1 MPRLLH
7 VKKID
12 GKPGEVYYP
21 LQLKDVP
28 KPQPGPGEVL
38 VRLTAAALNHRD
50 LFIRHHQ
57 YPAISFS
64 APMLADGCGV
74 VEQLGPGVDASR
86 FPRRNAGS
94 AASVVL
100 TPMRGWAADLAGPEP
115 GSIFSVTGSSRLTD
129 VGTAQ
134 DYIVVPADELEPAPP
149 HLSPVQAAALP
160 LVGLTAWRALVTKAG
175 CSPGDPA
182 TPGKNV
188 LVTGIGGGVALQAL
202 QFAVALGCNV
212 YVTSGDRAKIDRAR
226 GLGAR
231 GGVVY
236 RDDDW
241 DKQLAGLLPRDRP
254 YLDAV
259 IDGAGGKVVAKTV
272 RLLRTGGVIS
282 QYGMTVAPKMDWSMQ
297 AVLANVDLKGSTM
310 GSRKEFGEM
319 IKFVTEK
326 KITPVISRTVKGLDN
341 LDGIDSLFA
350 DMEAGRQFGKLVIEI
365 DTGDVSSSKL

>member
-7 VKKID
+7 IKKID

-57 YPAISFS
+57 YPAISFT
-64 APMLADGCGV
+64 AAMLADGCGV
-74 VEQLGPGVDASR
+74 VEQLGPGVVDSGPASLLNK
-86 FPRRNAGS
+86 P
-94 AASVVL
+94 VVL
-100 TPMRGWAADLAGPEP
+100 TPMRGWAADPAGPEP
-115 GSIFSVTGSSRLTD
+115 GSVFSVTGSSRLTD

-134 DYIVVPADELEPAPP
+134 DYIVVPAAEVEPAPP
-149 HLSPVQAAALP
+149 HLSPAEAAALP
-160 LVGLTAWRALVTKAG
+160 LVGLTGWRALVTKAG
-175 CSPGDPA
+175 CAPGDPA
-182 TPGKNV
+182 TRGKNI
-188 LVTGIGGGVALQAL
+188 LVTGIGGGVALQVL
-202 QFAVALGCNV
+202 QFGVALGCNV
-212 YVTSGDRAKIDRAR
+212 YVTSGDRAKIDRAKA
-226 GLGAR
+226 LGAR
-231 GGVVY
+231 GGVIY
-236 RDDDW
+236 KDENW
-241 DKQLAGLLPRDRP
+241 EKELAGLLPQDRP

-272 RLLRTGGVIS
+272 RLLRQGGIIS

-297 AVLANVDLKGSTM
+297 AVLANVELKGSTM

-319 IKFVTEK
+319 VKFVTEK

>member
-7 VKKID
+7 IKKID

-57 YPAISFS
+57 YPAISFT
-64 APMLADGCGV
+64 AAMLADGCGV
-74 VEQLGPGVDASR
+74 VEQLGPGVVDGGPASLLNK
-86 FPRRNAGS
+86 P
-94 AASVVL
+94 VVL
-100 TPMRGWAADLAGPEP
+100 TPMRGWAADPAGPEP
-115 GSIFSVTGSSRLTD
+115 GSVFSVTGSSRLTD

-134 DYIVVPADELEPAPP
+134 DYIVVPAAEVEPAPP
-149 HLSPVQAAALP
+149 HLSPRRGRRPAARWP
-160 LVGLTAWRALVTKAG
+160 DGLARPRHQGRLRAG
-175 CSPGDPA
+175 RPA
-182 TPGKNV
+182 TRGKNI
-188 LVTGIGGGVALQAL
+188 LVTGIGGGVALQVL
-202 QFAVALGCNV
+202 QFGVALGCNV
-212 YVTSGDRAKIDRAR
+212 YVTSGDRAKIDRAKA
-226 GLGAR
+226 LGAR
-231 GGVVY
+231 GGVIY
-236 RDDDW
+236 KDENW
-241 DKQLAGLLPRDRP
+241 EKELAGLLPQDRP

-259 IDGAGGKVVAKTV
+259 IDGTGGKVVAKTV
-272 RLLRTGGVIS
+272 RLLRQGGIIS

-297 AVLANVDLKGSTM
+297 AVLANVELKGSTM

-319 IKFVTEK
+319 VKFVTEK